1 MIPRKDLLIL
11 SALRNNSRETL
22 TRISKRTSVPISTIF
37 DKLKQYEGN
46 VIKQHT
52 TFINFSE
59 LGFNTRANVMIKVDR
74 DAREAIKEYLT
85 KHQNVNSL
93 FRINNGFDYMF
104 EGIFMNLKEAEDFLE
119 KLDQRFKVENKEVY
133 YIIDDIKKESFMA
146 DPNLID
152 LIMHAN

>member
-1 MIPRKDLLIL
+1 
-11 SALRNNSRETL
+11 
-22 TRISKRTSVPISTIF
+22 
-37 DKLKQYEGN
+37 
-46 VIKQHT
+46 
-52 TFINFSE
+52 
-59 LGFNTRANVMIKVDR
+59 MIKVDR